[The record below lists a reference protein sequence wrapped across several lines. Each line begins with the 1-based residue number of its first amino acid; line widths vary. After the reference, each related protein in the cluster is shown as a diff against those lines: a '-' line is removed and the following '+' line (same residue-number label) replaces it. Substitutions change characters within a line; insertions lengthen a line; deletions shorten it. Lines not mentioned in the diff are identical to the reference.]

1 MEDIMGIFDAIKKSI
16 FSVSFENKLM
26 KTINAPIFIKDFNK
40 ESENII
46 NLNQL
51 LNNTTVAVNRIP
63 FLLENYCLDKDDKV
77 LMVTYNKSLISYIK
91 YVYDKVQKDREYEV
105 ISLFEID
112 NSKLEIKNIDALMYR
127 YFMEYCKANNLKLLV
142 EGNRAAISNIIVKA
156 IFDAKKYYADVKI
169 LEQSNLNFILEEI
182 GWIKACRYLNV
193 EEYQNAD
200 RIGRMSNQ
208 IVEGPQKLQK
218 NSKTR
223 SAIFKVMELYDFS
236 MRANNKVDFNDVSI
250 FALEQVRKKPIKK
263 YTHIICDE
271 SQDLTRVQLE
281 FISEL
286 INDKNYSSTLFV
298 SDNAQSIYPQSW
310 MVKGRS
316 FTSVGFDVKGRSNSL
331 AKNYR
336 TTTQIAEAAYSLLE
350 KDLLIIED
358 ENYVK
363 PSLLDKQGMY
373 PVFKAFENK
382 AQEASYVSNLISKL
396 SKDYNYGDIAV
407 IARTNG
413 QIKEFSTYLEA
424 ANIPFKL
431 MTSQDGYEFGDD
443 KVKILTMH
451 SIKGLEFKVVIMIGL
466 NSKSIPLK
474 SNAMDDEGSSET
486 RERKLMYVGMTR
498 ATEKLYLTADGAPS
512 KFISDINS
520 KFLKHDENTLISH
533 FYALTQEI
541 FSFKEKLVDV
551 YSAEEKVRQWIISE
565 LKQTYKY
572 PKKLLDVEYQ
582 VNSFSKVGYVDIVVS
597 IYENNTKKPCIFIEV
612 KRQGSGLLTCL
623 KQLKSYISTSPTC
636 KYGVATDGVD
646 LLFINHEL
654 EVIEDIPSFKSLMLP
669 SSLENYSYVDLRN
682 NVNHKFMRDYN
693 NLSELIF
700 ENDQVSE
707 PSEMKKLQVFSGIA
721 AGDPIL
727 LNSTTDEE
735 FYIPELWLQRN
746 AVNYMVRVK
755 GDSMINA
762 NINDGDLVVIR
773 QQNTANNYEIVAVD
787 LDGNT
792 TLKRFVKM
800 GDTVLLMPENSS
812 YEPINVTETQMSILG
827 VAVGVVKNIN
837 T

>member
-1 MEDIMGIFDAIKKSI
+1 MQLNVEQR
-16 FSVSFENKLM
+16 KLVQS
-26 KTINAPIFIKDFNK
+26 KPAGHSLIRGVAGSGK
-40 ESENII
+40 
-46 NLNQL
+46 
-51 LNNTTVAVNRIP
+51 TTVAVNRIP

-91 YVYDKVQKDREYEV
+91 YVYDKVQKDREYEI

-112 NSKLEIKNIDALMYR
+112 NNKLEIKNIDALMYR
-127 YFMEYCKANNLKLLV
+127 YFMEYCKSNNLQLV
-142 EGNRAAISNIIVKA
+142 VESNRAAISNRIVKA

-169 LEQSNLNFILEEI
+169 LEQGNVNFILEEI

-218 NSKTR
+218 NSRTR

-236 MRANNKVDFNDVSI
+236 MRASKKVDFNDVSLM
-250 FALEQVRKKPIKK
+250 ALEQVRKRPIKK

-271 SQDLTRVQLE
+271 SQDFTRVQLE
-281 FISEL
+281 FIYAL
-286 INDKNYSSTLFV
+286 ANNKNYSSTMFV
-298 SDNAQSIYPQSW
+298 SDNAQGIYPQSW

-316 FTSVGFDVKGRSNSL
+316 FSSVGFDVKGRSNSL

-350 KDLLIIED
+350 KDPLITED

-363 PSLLDKQGMY
+363 PSLLDKQGVY
-373 PVFKAFENK
+373 PVFKMFENK
-382 AQEASYVSNLISKL
+382 SMEASYVSKLINKL
-396 SKDYNYGDIAV
+396 SKEYKYGDIAV

-413 QIKEFSTYLEA
+413 QIKEFSTYLETA
-424 ANIPFKL
+424 KIPFKL
-431 MTSQDGYEFGDD
+431 MTNQDGYEFGDE

-466 NSKSIPLK
+466 NSRSIPLK
-474 SNAMDDEGSSET
+474 INAMDDEGSSET

-498 ATEKLYLTADGAPS
+498 ATERLYLTADGTPS

-520 KFLKHDENTLISH
+520 KFLKHHENTLISH
-533 FYALTQEI
+533 FYSCAQEN
-541 FSFKEKLVDV
+541 FSFVEKLADV
-551 YSAEEKVRQWIISE
+551 YSSEEKVRQWIINE
-565 LKQTYKY
+565 LKETYKY
-572 PKKLLDVEYQ
+572 PEKLLDVEYQ
-582 VNSFSKVGYVDIVVS
+582 VNSFSKIGYVDVVVS
-597 IYENNTKKPCIFIEV
+597 TYKNNTKRPYIFIEV

-623 KQLKSYISTSPTC
+623 EQLKSYISTSPTC
-636 KYGVATDGVD
+636 KYGIATDGVD
-646 LLFINHEL
+646 LLFINREL
-654 EVIEDIPSFKSLMLP
+654 EVIEDIPSFKSSMLP
-669 SSLENYSYVDLRN
+669 SSLENYCYVDLKN
-682 NVNHKFMRDYN
+682 SDNYKFMRDYN
-693 NLSELIF
+693 NISELIF

-707 PSEMKKLQVFSGIA
+707 LKDMKKLKVYSGIA

-735 FYIPELWLQRN
+735 FYIPELWTQRN
-746 AVNYMVRVK
+746 SINYMVKVK

-792 TLKRFVKM
+792 TLKRFVTM
-800 GDTVLLMPENSS
+800 GDTVLLMPENSN

-837 T
+837 M

>member
-1 MEDIMGIFDAIKKSI
+1 MQLNVEQRKL
-16 FSVSFENKLM
+16 VQNKPAGHSLIRGVAGSG
-26 KTINAPIFIKDFNK
+26 K
-40 ESENII
+40 
-46 NLNQL
+46 
-51 LNNTTVAVNRIP
+51 TTVAVNRIP

-91 YVYDKVQKDREYEV
+91 YVYDKVQKDREYEI

-127 YFMEYCKANNLKLLV
+127 YFMEYCKSNNLRLSV
-142 EGNRAAISNIIVKA
+142 ESNRAAISNIIVKA

-193 EEYQNAD
+193 EEYQNTD

-208 IVEGPQKLQK
+208 IVDGPQKLQK
-218 NSKTR
+218 NSRTR
-223 SAIFKVMELYDFS
+223 SAIFKVMELYDLS
-236 MRANNKVDFNDVSI
+236 MRINNKVDFNDVSLL
-250 FALEQVRKKPIKK
+250 ALEQVRKRPIIK

-281 FISEL
+281 FINAL
-286 INDKNYSSTLFV
+286 INNKNYSSAMFV

-310 MVKGRS
+310 IVKGRS
-316 FTSVGFDVKGRSNSL
+316 YSSVGFDVKGRSNSL

-358 ENYVK
+358 ENFVK
-363 PSLLDKQGMY
+363 PSLLDKQGVY
-373 PVFKAFENK
+373 PVFKIFENK
-382 AQEASYVSNLISKL
+382 ALEANYVSNLISNI
-396 SKDYNYGDIAV
+396 SKEYNYGDIAV

-413 QIKEFSTYLEA
+413 QIKEFSTYLEVA
-424 ANIPFKL
+424 KIPFKL
-431 MTSQDGYEFGDD
+431 MTNQDGYEFGDD

-474 SNAMDDEGSSET
+474 ISAMDDEESSET

-498 ATEKLYLTADGAPS
+498 ATERLFLTADGTPS

-520 KFLKHDENTLISH
+520 KFLKHDENTLINH
-533 FYALTQEI
+533 FYTLAQEK
-541 FSFKEKLVDV
+541 FSFKEKLTDV
-551 YSAEEKVRQWIISE
+551 YSAEEKVRQWIINE
-565 LKQTYKY
+565 LKETYKY
-572 PKKLLDVEYQ
+572 PEKLLDIEYQ
-582 VNSFSKVGYVDIVVS
+582 VNSFSKIGYVDVVVS
-597 IYENNTKKPCIFIEV
+597 TYKNNIKSPYIFIEV

-623 KQLKSYISTSPTC
+623 EQLKSYISTSPTC
-636 KYGVATDGVD
+636 KYGIATDGVE
-646 LLFINHEL
+646 LLFINREL
-654 EVIEDIPSFKSLMLP
+654 EVIDDIPFFKSSMLP
-669 SSLENYSYVDLRN
+669 SSLENYCYVDIKN
-682 NVNHKFMRDYN
+682 NTNYNFMRDYN
-693 NLSELIF
+693 NISELIF
-700 ENDQVSE
+700 ENDDVSE
-707 PSEMKKLQVFSGIA
+707 LKDMKKLKVFSGIA

-727 LNSTTDEE
+727 LNSTIDEE
-735 FYIPELWLQRN
+735 FYIPESWIQRN
-746 AVNYMVRVK
+746 SINYMVKVK

-827 VAVGVVKNIN
+827 VAVGVVKSIN
-837 T
+837 S